1 MKEDHLLY
9 HPLVLLQ
16 EQQLLHC
23 PLPPCQQVQHRVVED
38 NCSMENYQV
47 KAGIF
52 RGKKLTDQ
60 YLDSRLL
67 EPKVR
72 QHLDNSFYKEA
83 PLSNLKE

>member
-1 MKEDHLLY
+1 
-9 HPLVLLQ
+9 
-16 EQQLLHC
+16 
-23 PLPPCQQVQHRVVED
+23 
-38 NCSMENYQV
+38 MENYQV